1 MSKAKAPAPAKTPL
15 KPAAAPPSPPK
26 PAPAPAPAPAA
37 AAVPPSPPKPPV
49 PEPVRA
55 KGFAAQLTSHFPEV
69 KVEWMK
75 ERRLKVS
82 APQTQIKAVTL
93 FARDTLGFDH
103 ISTVSGVDWI
113 AKNELEVVYF
123 VGSSTPGQED
133 FILGVS
139 ERIPRDNPVVPT
151 LIDVWLGAEYHERET
166 HEMFGINFQG
176 HPNQAHILLP
186 EDWNDLPPLRKDYVS
201 PGR

>member
-1 MSKAKAPAPAKTPL
+1 LSKATAASPPAPPRPVTTQAPVPAATQAPAK
-15 KPAAAPPSPPK
+15 
-26 PAPAPAPAPAA
+26 
-37 AAVPPSPPKPPV
+37 

-55 KGFAAQLTSHFPEV
+55 KTFAAQITAKYPDV

-82 APQTQIKAVTL
+82 TTPVRIKEVGLLAKG
-93 FARDTLGFDH
+93 TLGFDH

-133 FILGVS
+133 FILALS
-139 ERIPRDNPVVPT
+139 ERVARDNPVVPT
-151 LIDVWLGAEYHERET
+151 LVDVWKGVEYHERET

-176 HPNQAHILLP
+176 NPNQSHLFLP

>member
-1 MSKAKAPAPAKTPL
+1 MSQATP
-15 KPAAAPPSPPK
+15 AAPPTPPK
-26 PAPAPAPAPAA
+26 QSAPPAQ
-37 AAVPPSPPKPPV
+37 VPPPAK

-55 KGFAAQLTSHFPEV
+55 KAFAAQITAKYPDV

-75 ERRLKVS
+75 ERRLKMS
-82 APQTQIKAVTL
+82 TTPIRIKEVGL
-93 FARDTLGFDH
+93 FARGTLGFDH

-133 FILGVS
+133 FIFALS
-139 ERIPRDNPVVPT
+139 ERVARDNPVVPT
-151 LIDVWLGAEYHERET
+151 MVDVWKGVEYHERET

-176 HPNQAHILLP
+176 NPNQSHLFLP

>member
-1 MSKAKAPAPAKTPL
+1 MSKAP
-15 KPAAAPPSPPK
+15 
-26 PAPAPAPAPAA
+26 
-37 AAVPPSPPKPPV
+37 AAVPVTPVRPPVSPPTQSASPHPK

-55 KGFAAQLTSHFPEV
+55 KDFAARISSKYPGV
-69 KVEWMK
+69 KVEWMR

-82 APQTQIKAVTL
+82 TAPSLIKDVGS
-93 FARDTLGFDH
+93 FARDSLGFDH

-133 FILGVS
+133 FILALS
-139 ERIPRDNPVVPT
+139 EFIARDDPVAPT
-151 LIDVWLGAEYHERET
+151 LVGVWIGVEYHEREA
-166 HEMFGINFQG
+166 HEMFGINFEG
-176 HPNQAHILLP
+176 HPNQNHLFLP